1 MKNNNKDYAYTQIA
15 YTIPASEESE
25 NREYRP
31 LEMIVWDNYP
41 CYLLTTDKLSQKR
54 NGIIHAIIMSFMKEE
69 NP

>member
-31 LEMIVWDNYP
+31 LEMVAWDNYP
-41 CYLLTTDKLSQKR
+41 RYLLTIDKLSQKR